1 MSGMIPAEPSL
12 LNLTSNSITNKISSL
27 FDTNINNTNINNT
40 NKNNN
45 NTEMSEEEK
54 KEKKK
59 VLDDIKN
66 DVKKFTDIFIGNS
79 ITNVDKILKTEIFTI
94 QIIANNP
101 NDTEKNNNKAIEQK
115 ISIGNFTKC
124 ENVLKK
130 NYNISQNTVLIMKKA
145 EFSSK
150 MDIERSNNPDASQG
164 LSFEFIDPNTM
175 KKLDSSIC
183 NKINTPISIPFK
195 RSERLNMNFYEK
207 STLINIFLDLYN
219 NESPAYYS
227 RCVKTNQ
234 INTGADVS
242 INYKRSQMFQ
252 NTTISCSSECQYDGL
267 DKNKYVKC
275 NCNTT
280 GKNENSN
287 KADEFVFDPLPS
299 MNYDI
304 ILCYNETYNDVNNN
318 LINLYNKF

>member
-27 FDTNINNTNINNT
+27 FDTNINNTN
-40 NKNNN
+40 KNNN

-54 KEKKK
+54 KEKQK

-115 ISIGNFTKC
+115 ISIGNFTEC

-280 GKNENSN
+280 GKNEISN